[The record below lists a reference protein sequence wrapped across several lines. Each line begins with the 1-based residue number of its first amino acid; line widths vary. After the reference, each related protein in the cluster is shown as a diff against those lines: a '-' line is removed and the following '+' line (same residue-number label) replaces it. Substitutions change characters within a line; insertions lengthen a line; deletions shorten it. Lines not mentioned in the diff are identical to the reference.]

1 MGSISD
7 HNGLQ
12 TVDISAYLHS
22 NDPVSRKA
30 KADELVKAIHGHGAC
45 GIVGHNIH
53 IETWRE
59 ALERSKEFFD
69 LPLEEKRKVDHPQG
83 TVPHR
88 GYTGMGRESIYSK
101 DELEAMAGNPGARA
115 DKALDWNEHY
125 DIGSDQEPVH
135 HNRWVDEKTMPG
147 FREFMKD
154 FLQKLEQL
162 HRAVLDALLLGLE
175 VEPSEDYFRS
185 LHAGPQGGIRLL
197 HYPSLLESTIDRQAT
212 TWWPPHTDFTTFTF
226 LIRDQNQGLEIE
238 DRSQPRTF
246 IPATTEIR
254 DRIWFTMGDF
264 GEVWS
269 NGYLPASKHRVM
281 IPSPPPGL
289 STTTER
295 FSIPYF
301 VNPRSDDS
309 ALLITFLY
317 DGFLF
322 LCVDVNE
329 RENQNRPR
337 GVSV

>member
-1 MGSISD
+1 MGSLSD

-12 TVDISAYLHS
+12 TIDISDYLHS

-30 KADELVKAIHGHGAC
+30 KADELVKAIHGQGAC

-53 IETWRE
+53 IDTWRE
-59 ALERSKEFFD
+59 ALQRSKEFFD
-69 LPLEEKRKVDHPQG
+69 LPLEEKRKVDHPHG

-88 GYTGMGRESIYSK
+88 GYTGVGRERIYSK
-101 DELEAMAGNPGARA
+101 DELEAMADDPGVRT
-115 DKALDWNEHY
+115 DKALDWKEHY
-125 DIGSDQEPVH
+125 DIGSDQEPIH
-135 HNRWVDEKTMPG
+135 HNRWVDEKALPG
-147 FREFMKD
+147 FRAFMTD

-175 VEPSEDYFRS
+175 VEPSEADYFRS
-185 LHAGPQGGIRLL
+185 LHAGPQSGFRLL

-212 TWWPPHTDFTTFTF
+212 TWCPPHTDFTTFTF
-226 LIRDQNQGLEIE
+226 LIQDQNQGLEIE
-238 DRSQPRTF
+238 DRSQPGTF

-301 VNPRSDDS
+301 VNPRSDVV
-309 ALLITFLY
+309 Y
-317 DGFLF
+317 DGFWF
-322 LCVDVNE
+322 ICVNVDE
-329 RENQNRPR
+329 AEKQNGPR
-337 GVSV
+337 GSMLGEL